1 MTEYPLA
8 QPGLKRMTRVYEA
21 GMAGMVPVIP
31 LSYEDLKSK
40 AKARLKPE
48 AFDYVAG
55 GAGGEETVRS
65 NGTAFTKWRIV
76 PRMLRD
82 VSSRHHRI
90 HIFDQE
96 FQVPVFVA
104 PIGVQG
110 IIHPEG
116 EVASAKAAASLGV
129 PYILSSAS
137 SKTLEEVAQAM
148 GDGQRWFQLYW
159 SKNPDIARSFIKRAE
174 AAGYSAIVVTLDT
187 NMLGWR
193 ERDLARGYLPFL
205 RGDGVANYFSD
216 PAFRAALAVAPEVNP
231 AEAIKYFLTIFGNVG
246 HVWTDLATL
255 RAHTNLPI
263 LLKGILHPED
273 AVRAIDMGMDGVIVS
288 NHGGRQVDGAIAAL
302 DALPAVVDE
311 VRGRIPVLFDSGIRR
326 GADAFKAMAL
336 GARAILYG
344 RPWVYGLALEGEI
357 GVREA
362 LINFLADLD
371 CTFALAGKSSW
382 KDVGRDDLASSA
394 AASSTGGG

>member
-8 QPGLKRMTRVYEA
+8 QAGMKRMTRVYEA
-21 GMAGMVPVIP
+21 GMAGLVPVIP
-31 LSYEDLKSK
+31 VSYEELKSQAK
-40 AKARLKPE
+40 AKLKGE

-82 VSSRHHRI
+82 VSNRHHRI
-90 HIFDQE
+90 HVFDQE
-96 FQVPVFVA
+96 FPVPVFVA

-116 EVASAKAAASLGV
+116 EIASAKAAASLGV

-137 SKTLEEVAQAM
+137 SKSMEEVARAM
-148 GDGQRWFQLYW
+148 GDGKRWFQLYW
-159 SKNPDIARSFIKRAE
+159 SKNPDIAKSFIKRAE
-174 AAGYSAIVVTLDT
+174 AAGFAAIVVTLDT

-193 ERDLARGYLPFL
+193 ERDLQRGYLPFL
-205 RGDGVANYFSD
+205 RGEGVANYFSD
-216 PAFRAALAVAPEVNP
+216 PAFRGALKVPPELDPV
-231 AEAIKYFLTIFGNVG
+231 EAIKYFLSIFGDVS
-246 HVWTDLATL
+246 HVWSDLGTL
-255 RAHTNLPI
+255 RSHTNLPI

-273 AVRAIDMGMDGVIVS
+273 AARAIDMGMDGVIVS

-302 DALPAVVDE
+302 DALPGVVDE
-311 VRGRIPVLFDSGIRR
+311 VRHRVPVLFDSGIRR
-326 GADAFKAMAL
+326 GADAFKALAL
-336 GARAILYG
+336 GARAVLYG
-344 RPWVYGLALEGEI
+344 RPWVYAMALEGDV

-371 CTFALAGKSSW
+371 CTLALSGKQNW
-382 KDVGRDDLASSA
+382 KEVSRDDLLPAPGSSGIQ
-394 AASSTGGG
+394 S